1 MSVLHVRD
9 VCGLRG
15 RLHRHEEWV
24 SLRKKEVPHFW
35 AWEERG
41 ERALCWLQ
49 REEKRKAENAFLTAL
64 EFVGKIDGKNQENNR
79 WSPGALRT
87 PETPCASPENTDL
100 RAWRSPWWRLDTW
113 RWVSALPCLLTAP
126 LQLCSPREAGCLQFL
141 LDAAL
146 QVPDLGWGRDR
157 RNAF

>member
-41 ERALCWLQ
+41 ERALC
-49 REEKRKAENAFLTAL
+49 
-64 EFVGKIDGKNQENNR
+64 
-79 WSPGALRT
+79 
-87 PETPCASPENTDL
+87 
-100 RAWRSPWWRLDTW
+100 
-113 RWVSALPCLLTAP
+113 
-126 LQLCSPREAGCLQFL
+126 
-141 LDAAL
+141 
-146 QVPDLGWGRDR
+146 
-157 RNAF
+157 